1 MQEKARIEKMKT
13 RIIAFQG
20 DIDVIDDMTGKKTP
34 LAKYCQ
40 DNTMIPLNKKASGNR
55 VGLES
60 EVFDQVFNILISI
73 RRSLNNVC
81 ELPG

>member
-1 MQEKARIEKMKT
+1 
-13 RIIAFQG
+13 
-20 DIDVIDDMTGKKTP
+20 MTDKKTP
-34 LAKYCQ
+34 LAKYCTE
-40 DNTMIPLNKKASGNR
+40 NSMIQTKKPSGNR

-81 ELPG
+81 ELPGQDLTEWQFKKKVTFKNDWLAQGG

>member
-34 LAKYCQ
+34 LAKYC
-40 DNTMIPLNKKASGNR
+40 
-55 VGLES
+55 
-60 EVFDQVFNILISI
+60 
-73 RRSLNNVC
+73 
-81 ELPG
+81 